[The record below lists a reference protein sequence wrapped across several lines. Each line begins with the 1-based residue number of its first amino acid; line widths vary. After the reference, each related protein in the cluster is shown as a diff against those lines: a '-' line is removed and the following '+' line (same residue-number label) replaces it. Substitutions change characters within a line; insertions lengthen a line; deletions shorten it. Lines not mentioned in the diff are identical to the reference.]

1 MINSDQSTTFS
12 PDPQIAGLF
21 PSDNS
26 IEFVGNR
33 VNKTTMWL
41 QNGSIHYF
49 SDLPAD
55 AYELVKN
62 DYLKHHKA
70 KAFLQEVSD
79 HLPRQ
84 VELYAYYMWGDL
96 DSTPDIKD
104 GKLSNS
110 ENFRDKI
117 DCPSL
122 RWNSKNINIGDHI
135 LTPRQLVIVDLIG
148 KNLPDKAIASSLGV
162 SQKTLDFH
170 KAKLFKSVGV
180 NTKMDLLKL
189 SIKHKI
195 VKLYVS

>member
-1 MINSDQSTTFS
+1 MTNRDQITTFK
-12 PDPQIAGLF
+12 PDRQIAGLF

-33 VNKTTMWL
+33 SNKTTMWL

-49 SDLPAD
+49 ADLPAD

-62 DYLKHHKA
+62 AYLKSHKA
-70 KAFLQEVSD
+70 KSFLQEVSD

-104 GKLSNS
+104 GKLSAS
-110 ENFRDKI
+110 ENFRDVRN
-117 DCPSL
+117 CPSL
-122 RWNSKNINIGDHI
+122 LWNSKNINIGDHI

-148 KNLPDKAIASSLGV
+148 SNLPDKAIADALGIT
-162 SQKTLDFH
+162 QKTLDFH
-170 KAKLFKSVGV
+170 KAKLFKAVGV
-180 NTKMDLLKL
+180 TTKMDLLKL
-189 SIKHKI
+189 SIKYKI
-195 VKLYVS
+195 VA